1 MDRIALMETFVRVVD
16 SGSFSEA
23 ARKGAV
29 SRAAVSKY
37 IVVLEE
43 YLGIR
48 LLNRTTR
55 QLHLTAEGELYYQR
69 CRKILEEITETE
81 QTVTHLHAAPR
92 GLLRVSAPMS
102 FGIQHLSPAIADFLL
117 DFPGIEMDLVLNDRF
132 VDLLEE
138 GFDVAVRIGVL
149 ESSTLMARRLATA
162 KLVLCASPTYVTRHG
177 MPKEPEDLAQ
187 HACLSYSYTAV
198 PSIWRFSQGSEER
211 VVRIKGPLQVNNGDA
226 MRVAVRAGV
235 GVAVFPDFL
244 IEEDLR
250 VNTLIPLL
258 PEFEMPQLG
267 IYAVYPPTRYL
278 SAKVRK
284 FVDFLVDRFGSR
296 PSWRVAAT
304 ENGNGTPSSPGTPSP
319 S

>member
-37 IVVLEE
+37 IFVLEE

-55 QLHLTAEGELYYQR
+55 QLHLTVEGELYYQR

-102 FGIQHLSPAIADFLL
+102 FGIRHLSPAIADFLL
-117 DFPGIEMDLVLNDRF
+117 AFPGVEIDMVLNDRF

-149 ESSTLMARRLATA
+149 EASTLMARRLAST
-162 KLVLCASPTYVTRHG
+162 KLVLCASPAYVARHG
-177 MPKEPEDLAQ
+177 EPREPEDLTQ
-187 HACLSYSYTAV
+187 HACLSYSYTAT
-198 PSIWRFSQGSEER
+198 PTIWRFSQGGEER
-211 VVRIKGPLQVNNGDA
+211 VVRVKGPLQANNGG
-226 MRVAVRAGV
+226 AVRAAVQAGV
-235 GVAVFPDFL
+235 GMAILPDFL
-244 IEEDLR
+244 IDEDLR
-250 VNTLIPLL
+250 ARTLIPLL
-258 PEFEMPQLG
+258 PEFDLPHPG
-267 IYAVYPPTRYL
+267 IYAVYPPTRYM

-284 FVDFLVDRFGSR
+284 FIDFLVDRFGTQSG
-296 PSWRVAAT
+296 WRKSCL
-304 ENGNGTPSSPGTPSP
+304 E
-319 S
+319 